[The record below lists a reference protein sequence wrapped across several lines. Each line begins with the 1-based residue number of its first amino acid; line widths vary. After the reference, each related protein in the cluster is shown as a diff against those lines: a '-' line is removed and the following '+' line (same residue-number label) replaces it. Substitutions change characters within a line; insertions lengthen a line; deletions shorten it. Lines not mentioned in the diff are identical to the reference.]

1 MLPEANRNKYR
12 KTIAALK
19 EGKIGKQPPPSLPPQ
34 PSLAAEEPPK
44 PPPPAAKPQ
53 AAPAKSNAPRQQAHL
68 KNLIGA
74 TLYDKL
80 VAKGGIV
87 LDGDGHVVEFRV
99 YDKDGNRL
107 LEDDERKQLTC
118 DIAHLKSLLNL
129 TVIYFSDTGV
139 SGDKKASKASRKWKA
154 CSL

>member
-53 AAPAKSNAPRQQAHL
+53 AAPAKSNAPRQQPHL

-99 YDKDGNRL
+99 YDKDGSRL

-129 TVIYFSDTGV
+129 TKIHLYNAGV
-139 SGDKKASKASRKWKA
+139 SGDKEAFKASRKWQV

>member
-44 PPPPAAKPQ
+44 PPPPAAKPP

-74 TLYDKL
+74 TLYD
-80 VAKGGIV
+80 
-87 LDGDGHVVEFRV
+87 E
-99 YDKDGNRL
+99 L
-107 LEDDERKQLTC
+107 LEKGSAKCAATLEGHASNVRSV
-118 DIAHLKSLLNL
+118 A
-129 TVIYFSDTGV
+129 FSPDGAFLATGSSDKTARLWEV
-139 SGDKKASKASRKWKA
+139 ASGK
-154 CSL
+154 C